1 MTRRSQR
8 KNSKSLSETDY
19 INFLRK
25 DSDSMKS
32 SIIKTKDELPMFMSV
47 PDMIALLGLSRTKA
61 YELVGKEGFPKL
73 NIVPGRIIIPRDK
86 LFVWLDENTIY
97 TTI

>member
-1 MTRRSQR
+1 
-8 KNSKSLSETDY
+8 
-19 INFLRK
+19 
-25 DSDSMKS
+25 MKS
-32 SIIKTKDELPMFMSV
+32 SIIKNKDELPMFMSV

-86 LFVWLDENTIY
+86 LLAWLDEHTDYTIG
-97 TTI
+97 

>member
-1 MTRRSQR
+1 MIRRRQR
-8 KNSKSLSETDY
+8 KIEIVIRNGLHK
-19 INFLRK
+19 FLRK
-25 DSDSMKS
+25 DGDSMKS
-32 SIIKTKDELPMFMSV
+32 SIIKNKDELPMFMSV

-86 LFVWLDENTIY
+86 LLVWLDENTIY
-97 TTI
+97 TTE